1 MSTEPQSLTQYA
13 FFGGYYFGCG
23 GAALCYLTLKPSP
36 GSKRLPSARTAST
49 QTAAAEPSF
58 IGCPEILSWVPGAK
72 SLGRIPARR
81 SVLGPS
87 ASNPHVVTLPS
98 LPFTSTSSHEC

>member
-1 MSTEPQSLTQYA
+1 EFRPILSLSCRLILTMIHR
-13 FFGGYYFGCG
+13 GYF
-23 GAALCYLTLKPSP
+23 TLKPSP

-49 QTAAAEPSF
+49 QAAAAEPSF
-58 IGCPEILSWVPGAK
+58 IGCPVILSLVPGAK
-72 SLGRIPARR
+72 SLGRMPARF

-98 LPFTSTSSHEC
+98 LLFTSTSSHECGLVY